1 MIALTEWKDQVESA
15 LSAYIDQ
22 LDAPERLRDAMR
34 YSLEAGGKR
43 VRPALIYA
51 VLDAYGV
58 ERTEGDAVAAA
69 LEMIHTYSLIHDDLP
84 AMDDDD
90 VRRGRPTNHIK
101 FDEATAIL
109 AGDAL
114 LTNAF
119 SCLLA
124 SDLAAETK
132 VALAAKLAE
141 AAGASGMV
149 GGQLD
154 DMLGERG
161 GVESVEELESIHR
174 RKTGALLVFALE
186 AGGLIAG
193 VSPSDAESLRN
204 FGRHLG
210 IAFQIQDDIL
220 DVTGD
225 ASKIGKPVGSD
236 EQNDKATYPKLLGM
250 DGAKQALKEQ
260 VDGANASIDNLT
272 VEGGT
277 LRAILD
283 FVVQRDH

>member
-1 MIALTEWKDQVESA
+1 MIALNEWKTQVENKMEEFMER
-15 LSAYIDQ
+15 
-22 LDAPERLRDAMR
+22 LDAPDRLRDSMR
-34 YSLEAGGKR
+34 YSLDAGRKR
-43 VRPALIYA
+43 IRPALIYA
-51 VLDAYGV
+51 VLDAFSID
-58 ERTEGDAVAAA
+58 RAKGDATAAA

-90 VRRGRPTNHIK
+90 LRRGRPTNHIA

-119 SCLLA
+119 SCLLETPA
-124 SDLAAETK
+124 SPEVKLALVERLAA
-132 VALAAKLAE
+132 

-161 GVESVEELESIHR
+161 GINDVAELESIHR
-174 RKTGALLVFALE
+174 RKTGALLVFAVE
-186 AGGLIAG
+186 AGGLLAA
-193 VSPSDAESLRN
+193 VSPTDLEHLHQY
-204 FGRHLG
+204 GRHLG

-225 ASKIGKPVGSD
+225 AEKIGKPVGSD
-236 EQNDKATYPKLLGM
+236 EENEKATYPKLLGLE
-250 DGAKQALKEQ
+250 GAKRALTAQVEAAEQAIEALSVEATTLKE
-260 VDGANASIDNLT
+260 L
-272 VEGGT
+272 
-277 LRAILD
+277 LD
-283 FVVQRDH
+283 FVVKRDH

>member
-1 MIALTEWKDQVESA
+1 MIALHEWKTQVENKMA
-15 LSAYIDQ
+15 EFMER
-22 LDAPERLRDAMR
+22 LDAPDRLRDSMR
-34 YSLEAGGKR
+34 YSLDAGGKR
-43 VRPALIYA
+43 IRPALIYA
-51 VLDAYGV
+51 VLDAFSID
-58 ERTEGDAVAAA
+58 RSKGDATAAA

-90 VRRGRPTNHIK
+90 LRRGRPTNHIA

-119 SCLLA
+119 SCLLETQA
-124 SDLAAETK
+124 SPEVKLALVERLAA
-132 VALAAKLAE
+132 

-161 GVESVEELESIHR
+161 GINDVAELESIHR
-174 RKTGALLVFALE
+174 RKTGALLVFAVE
-186 AGGLIAG
+186 AGGLLAA
-193 VSPSDAESLRN
+193 VSPTDLEHLHQY
-204 FGRHLG
+204 GRHLG

-225 ASKIGKPVGSD
+225 AEKIGKPVGSD
-236 EQNDKATYPKLLGM
+236 EENEKATYPKLLGLE
-250 DGAKQALKEQ
+250 GAKRALTAQVEAAEQAIEALSVEATTLKE
-260 VDGANASIDNLT
+260 L
-272 VEGGT
+272 
-277 LRAILD
+277 LD
-283 FVVQRDH
+283 FVVKRDH

>member
-1 MIALTEWKDQVESA
+1 MIALHEWKTQVENKMA
-15 LSAYIDQ
+15 EFMER
-22 LDAPERLRDAMR
+22 LDAPDRLRDSMR
-34 YSLEAGGKR
+34 YSLDAGGKR
-43 VRPALIYA
+43 IRPALIYA
-51 VLDAYGV
+51 VLDAFSID
-58 ERTEGDAVAAA
+58 RSKGDATAAA

-90 VRRGRPTNHIK
+90 LRRGRPTNHIA

-119 SCLLA
+119 SCLLETPA
-124 SDLAAETK
+124 SPEVKLVLVERLAA
-132 VALAAKLAE
+132 

-161 GVESVEELESIHR
+161 GINDVAELESIHR
-174 RKTGALLVFALE
+174 RKTGALLVFAVE
-186 AGGLIAG
+186 AGGLLAA
-193 VSPSDAESLRN
+193 VSPTDLEHLHQY
-204 FGRHLG
+204 GRHLG

-225 ASKIGKPVGSD
+225 AKKIGKPVGSD
-236 EQNDKATYPKLLGM
+236 EENEKATYPKLLGLE
-250 DGAKQALKEQ
+250 GAKRALTAQVEAAEQAIEALSVEATTLKE
-260 VDGANASIDNLT
+260 L
-272 VEGGT
+272 
-277 LRAILD
+277 LD
-283 FVVQRDH
+283 FVVKRDH